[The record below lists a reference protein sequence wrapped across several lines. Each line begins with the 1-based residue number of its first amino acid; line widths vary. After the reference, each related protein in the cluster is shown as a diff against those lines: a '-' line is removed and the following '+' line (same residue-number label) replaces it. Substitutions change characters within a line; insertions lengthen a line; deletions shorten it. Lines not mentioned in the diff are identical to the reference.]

1 MRGGK
6 NRRKNKSRTKT
17 RTRKR
22 GRDAGVGSYY
32 EMKRL
37 DKEKRVEKAREQKRI
52 ERTRAR
58 KKATIAKRNYEADIR
73 RLKSLN
79 KRRQFRRENSLSRLE
94 IEPNT
99 PTPPKSTKKR
109 YVLNRKHVSVVH
121 KKTARTQPRTRGI
134 TIGLPN

>member
-1 MRGGK
+1 MRGGR
-6 NRRKNKSRTKT
+6 NRRKTKARR

-37 DKEKRVEKAREQKRI
+37 DKEKRVEKGRERKRI

-58 KKATIAKRNYEADIR
+58 KKATIAKSNYEADIR
-73 RLKSLN
+73 RLESLN
-79 KRRQFRRENSLSRLE
+79 KKRQLRRENSLSRLE

-109 YVLNRKHVSVVH
+109 YVLNRKHVSVVR
-121 KKTARTQPRTRGI
+121 KKTARSQP
-134 TIGLPN
+134 